1 MSRRVLK
8 FNFCAFHHVYYE
20 LLKNKIENSPSNIR
34 TIFVDDIFPATYF
47 ISIVIF
53 ILVSTEID
61 SLYVSFK
68 YDIIGYIYFNHVYSK
83 QKQKCSMAKFEFIYV
98 EIKIGM
104 QHTYKQSHNVKE
116 NFF

>member
-1 MSRRVLK
+1 MSRLVLK
-8 FNFCAFHHVYYE
+8 FNFCAFHHIYVE
-20 LLKNKIENSPSNIR
+20 VLKNKIKNNPNNIQ
-34 TIFVDDIFPATYF
+34 TI
-47 ISIVIF
+47 
-53 ILVSTEID
+53 
-61 SLYVSFK
+61 

-116 NFF
+116 NFC